1 MANFLRFG
9 ERKNKFGVTQMMRCT
24 DGEYVKFADIK
35 ELLQTDAQQPQL
47 EMPCE
52 SNYILWCS
60 MRDYNVAHAA
70 DIFRYIAQHIKR
82 VR

>member
-1 MANFLRFG
+1 MKPVECPRC
-9 ERKNKFGVTQMMRCT
+9 GVTITSPESHNIAEGTCKPRSN
-24 DGEYVKFADIK
+24 GGSGSNI
-35 ELLQTDAQQPQL
+35 AQQPQL

-52 SNYILWCS
+52 SDYLLWCS
-60 MRDYNVAHAA
+60 MRGYNVAHAA

>member
-1 MANFLRFG
+1 MGEMADYLIEHADYDVG
-9 ERKNKFGVTQMMRCT
+9 GVLEAPRKTGGSKRH
-24 DGEYVKFADIK
+24 IH
-35 ELLQTDAQQPQL
+35 QQPQL

-52 SNYILWCS
+52 SEYILWCS
-60 MRDYNVAHAA
+60 MRGYNVAHAA